1 MGSVL
6 DAFISRADL
15 ADLALLLWAVGVTC
29 LLLAAMQQLGAA
41 NRRFDL
47 FVQELARFN
56 RRFGGE

>member
-6 DAFISRADL
+6 DAFISRADR
-15 ADLALLLWAVGVTC
+15 ADLALLMWAVCVTC
-29 LLLAAMQQLGAA
+29 LLLVALQQLGVA

-56 RRFGGE
+56 RTFGDR